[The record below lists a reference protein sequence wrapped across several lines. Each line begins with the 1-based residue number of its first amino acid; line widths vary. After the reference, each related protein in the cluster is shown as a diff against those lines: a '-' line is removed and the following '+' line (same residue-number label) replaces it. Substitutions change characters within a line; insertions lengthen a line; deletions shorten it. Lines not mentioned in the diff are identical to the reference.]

1 MKNHFYLFC
10 FYNVKRVSVY
20 SFVVTYE
27 FFLHFVIFMLILP
40 FLGWK
45 RGSAG
50 LWSEALQAEDI
61 ALCLCVFV
69 QCLLCSIAAMR
80 RQPILPSLPPFLP
93 PASAPLSLVFNQII
107 FPICVSYSHPF
118 IRNPNHIPSPRSPFQ
133 LSISSPD
140 LSSISLQLAI

>member
-1 MKNHFYLFC
+1 MKKSFLSVLFLQCKTSVGLFIRRDLCVFPAFRDFYA
-10 FYNVKRVSVY
+10 NSP
-20 SFVVTYE
+20 
-27 FFLHFVIFMLILP
+27 I
-40 FLGWK
+40 LGWK